1 MLLITLTLHLP
12 NETKHYTFHSWKALL
27 ASRVWE
33 TPGRVY
39 LRVIPADKALG
50 IEERVVVTM
59 FGYYGCF

>member
-12 NETKHYTFHSWKALL
+12 NDTKHCTFHSWRALMASKA
-27 ASRVWE
+27 WE

-39 LRVIPADKALG
+39 LRVLPG

-59 FGYYGCF
+59 FGYYGEL